1 MQVTETLSAG
11 LKRELQ
17 VVVPATD
24 IGGQLDAYLDQMKR
38 TVRINGFRPGKV
50 PVAHLKRV
58 YGKSAMVEILNKVVA
73 DSVRNSIAERGE
85 RPALQP
91 EVDFA
96 EGVLDAAI
104 EGNADLVFSVVY
116 ETLPEIP
123 AIDYSVISVEK
134 PVVPVTDEMVAE
146 EIKRF
151 AEGTRPFEA
160 RAEDAA
166 AESGDKVTIDF
177 VGRVDGETFEG
188 GSAEGTDL
196 VIGSNRFIPG
206 FEEQLVGVKVG
217 ETRQVNV
224 TFPEDYGAAH
234 LAGKAAV
241 FDVTAKAIAAPGAP
255 KEGDELATALG
266 MESFEKLQEF
276 VRSMIEERT
285 AGSSRQLVKRAL
297 LDALDTVAAFEVPE
311 KLVSSELDAIW
322 NQLEREM
329 AAEGKSFADENTTEE
344 AARADYGRIA
354 ERRIRLGLVLSD
366 LGEKNNVQVSDEELQ
381 RALYQ
386 RVRQYPGQER
396 EVFEFYRNNQNALAS
411 LRAPIYE
418 DKVIDQIL
426 GLVSVVEKAVTSEE
440 LQKLV
445 EEAEKADNATVDAPA
460 AAAAAPAEAEQTA

>member
-24 IGGQLDAYLDQMKR
+24 IGSQLDAYLDQMKR

-58 YGKSAMVEILNKVVA
+58 YGKSAMIEILNKIVGET
-73 DSVRNSIAERGE
+73 VRNSIAERGE

-91 EVDFA
+91 DVNFA
-96 EGVLDAAI
+96 EGVLDAAVD
-104 EGNADLVFSVVY
+104 GGADLVFSVVY

-123 AIDYSVISVEK
+123 AIDYSSVSVER
-134 PVVPVTDEMVAE
+134 PVVPVTDEMVDE

-196 VIGSNRFIPG
+196 VLGSNRFIPG

-266 MESFEKLQEF
+266 MESMDKLKEF

-285 AGSSRQLVKRAL
+285 AGASRQLVKRAL
-297 LDALDTVAAFEVPE
+297 LDALDTVASFEVPE
-311 KLVSSELDAIW
+311 SLVKSEFEAIW

-329 AAEGKSFADENTTEE
+329 VAEGKTFADEETTEE
-344 AARADYGRIA
+344 AAKADYGRIA

-386 RVRQYPGQER
+386 RVRQFPGQER
-396 EVFEFYRNNQNALAS
+396 EVFEFYQKNANALAS

-426 GLVSVVEKAVTSEE
+426 GLVTVTEKPVTTEE

-445 EEAEKADNATVDAPA
+445 EEAEKAEA
-460 AAAAAPAEAEQTA
+460 AGGEKAEAEATA